1 MINKKTFSYFGEED
15 AVEVTYTK
23 ETLKEVVNEIFNYME
38 TYNCYHGESLHQD
51 DDCIIYAPDVLSN
64 IIDNI
69 LKPKFIK
76 EI

>member
-15 AVEVTYTK
+15 AVEVVYSEDTM
-23 ETLKEVVNEIFNYME
+23 KEVMYEIFNYME
-38 TYNCYHGESLHQD
+38 THNCFAGEVLHQD
-51 DDCIIYAPDVLSN
+51 DDCIIYAPEVLSD

-76 EI
+76 EL

>member
-1 MINKKTFSYFGEED
+1 MKNKKTFSYYGEED
-15 AVEVTYTK
+15 AVEVVYSEDTM
-23 ETLKEVVNEIFNYME
+23 KEVMYEIFNFME
-38 TYNCYHGESLHQD
+38 THNCFHGESLHQD
-51 DDCIIYAPDVLSN
+51 DDCIIYAPGVISE

>member
-15 AVEVTYTK
+15 AVEVIYSEDTMR
-23 ETLKEVVNEIFNYME
+23 EVMYKIFDYME
-38 TYNCYHGESLHQD
+38 THNCFHGETLHQK
-51 DDCIIYAPDVLSN
+51 DDCIIYAPEVLSE

-76 EI
+76 EL

>member
-15 AVEVTYTK
+15 AVEVVYSEDTMKKVMY
-23 ETLKEVVNEIFNYME
+23 EIFNYME
-38 TYNCYHGESLHQD
+38 KYNCYSGEKLHQD
-51 DDCIIYAPDVLSN
+51 DDCIIYAPEVLSE

-76 EI
+76 ET